1 MRIRFKSENGSNANI
16 MEIISI
22 EFSVDNNYI
31 MLINSIG
38 ETYMIPYSNIL
49 TSDDINQ
56 ILDDLLKIG
65 YFDFSTSIFDYIEE
79 IEDEDDT

>member
-31 MLINSIG
+31 ILTNTLGTI
-38 ETYMIPYSNIL
+38 YMIPYSNIL

-79 IEDEDDT
+79 IEDEDDS

>member
-65 YFDFSTSIFDYIEE
+65 YFDFSTDIFDYIEE

>member
-31 MLINSIG
+31 ILANALGTI
-38 ETYMIPYSNIL
+38 YMIPYLKIL
-49 TSDDINQ
+49 TYDDINR

-65 YFDFSTSIFDYIEE
+65 YFDFSTKIFDYIEE
-79 IEDEDDT
+79 IEDEDDS

>member
-31 MLINSIG
+31 MLTNSIG
-38 ETYMIPYSNIL
+38 ETYMIPYLRIL
-49 TSDDINQ
+49 TSNDINQ

>member
-49 TSDDINQ
+49 TSDDINR